1 MELVNIET
9 RNSRTYYGRAETAT
23 IAISKAGI
31 VCRSTSGRMT
41 FLANAMSEEV
51 DLGYS
56 MRTVDNHVILS
67 CALSDDGV
75 FVMHESDGR
84 ITRLIPG
91 NSPSCM
97 QTSCTADATRIRVG
111 AYGSNIIIGTESRVT
126 LITRDSAMKLNFNQN
141 TTTMIDV
148 ATHVVATYR
157 GNEFVVFDPKNKLVS
172 DGTAFIIPAELE
184 GDDWNM
190 ALSFGE
196 KNRIAIL
203 TDTAIIIYNEE
214 YACIG
219 AIRIADVADITDTF
233 NETIAAVT
241 FYGAVVQINAN
252 TMASRTMSHIPNI
265 VVAPKNNYAASTV
278 LTMIGPD
285 LVVYAS
291 TVGMGLGHDT
301 CGLYCFTDGGR
312 DSLKKQEMF
321 DGNLDV
327 VKDPGHLD
335 KKGKQDVIGSGSE
348 DDDSDAVC
356 SNSDKA
362 SDSMVCVMND

>member
-1 MELVNIET
+1 MELANIET
-9 RNSRTYYGRAETAT
+9 RISRTYYGRAAAV
-23 IAISKAGI
+23 AISKAGI

-41 FLANAMSEEV
+41 FLTNAVSEEI

-56 MRTVDNHVILS
+56 MRTADNHVILS

-91 NSPSCM
+91 NSPSFI

-126 LITRDSAMKLNFNQN
+126 LITRDSTMNLNFNQN

-148 ATHVVATYR
+148 ATHGVATYR
-157 GNEFVVFDPKNKLVS
+157 GNEFVMFDPKNKLIS

-196 KNRIAIL
+196 RNRIAIL
-203 TDTAIIIYNEE
+203 TDTAIIIYDGE

-241 FYGAVVQINAN
+241 FYGVVVQINAD

-285 LVVYAS
+285 LVVHAS

-301 CGLYCFTDGGR
+301 CGLYCFSDGGQT
-312 DSLKKQEMF
+312 SLKKQETPDCSF
-321 DGNLDV
+321 DV
-327 VKDPGHLD
+327 VEDPGHLD
-335 KKGKQDVIGSGSE
+335 KKGKQDVIGGDRE
-348 DDDSDAVC
+348 NDDSDTAC

-362 SDSMVCVMND
+362 SDSMFGVIND